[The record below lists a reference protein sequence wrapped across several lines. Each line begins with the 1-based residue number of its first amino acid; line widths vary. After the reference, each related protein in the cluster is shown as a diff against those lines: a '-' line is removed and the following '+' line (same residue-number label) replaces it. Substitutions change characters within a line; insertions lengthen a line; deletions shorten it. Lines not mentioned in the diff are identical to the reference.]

1 MAKIASI
8 ILLKNF
14 LPVNN
19 SEKLNDWH
27 ILITQIFR
35 WTSSADV
42 HHSNVLLL
50 SALNQLKIYSE
61 KVCIIFSQKRN
72 RTILC
77 YRKNVCLSQSNF
89 IFRMLLFKSL
99 LWKFWY
105 IWYKRVD
112 CNLCSSIFVATNML
126 QHWVKEGLYYVWIDR
141 SSIFIGSF
149 FKKIIIIFVSWCLFY
164 LVNFIFYPTQII
176 LSCPVS
182 FHSIPNIHPKHL
194 IFLAKVPNIL
204 SLNV

>member
-35 WTSSADV
+35 WTSSTDV

-141 SSIFIGSF
+141 SSIFKRIF
-149 FKKIIIIFVSWCLFY
+149 FQEDNYNFCFMMLILFGKFY
-164 LVNFIFYPTQII
+164 LLSYPDNFILPGVF
-176 LSCPVS
+176 S
-182 FHSIPNIHPKHL
+182 FHT
-194 IFLAKVPNIL
+194 
-204 SLNV
+204 